1 MLSIPSSV
9 PWIPTFMFF
18 LCSKSKSLNRKREI
32 HSHHTHTRNL
42 FYLGQL
48 NHYFEEYCFAFLW
61 LVGWLVIGLLLLL
74 LFCLFSDCLVGW
86 ILFLPEATTA
96 IRVGLCLFLL
106 LQSWILSVLN
116 CAGLVYAHP
125 ASEFIYIFSSVF

>member
-1 MLSIPSSV
+1 L
-9 PWIPTFMFF
+9 
-18 LCSKSKSLNRKREI
+18 
-32 HSHHTHTRNL
+32 
-42 FYLGQL
+42 
-48 NHYFEEYCFAFLW
+48 
-61 LVGWLVIGLLLLL
+61 LLLLL

-125 ASEFIYIFSSVF
+125 ASEFIYIYFHLSFNFWLKHWFLFVCLFVCLFLFFCFCF